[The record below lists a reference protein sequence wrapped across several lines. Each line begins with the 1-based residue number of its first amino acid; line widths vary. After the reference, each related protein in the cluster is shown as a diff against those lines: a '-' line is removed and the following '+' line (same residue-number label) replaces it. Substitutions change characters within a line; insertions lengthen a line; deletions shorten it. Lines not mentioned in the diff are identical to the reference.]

1 MSAFHPLLTLP
12 PPSFN
17 FPPLLSRL
25 MERMGKHRNIKRWI
39 RGHLFLFAVVTV
51 LAFIAAVL
59 LIGDPRV
66 ANDSITMP

>member
-1 MSAFHPLLTLP
+1 
-12 PPSFN
+12 
-17 FPPLLSRL
+17 

-66 ANDSITMP
+66 AHDSIAMP